1 MREIFRCNWRPQYC
15 PNRSHHIV
23 NFNQQSKSSSF
34 ASVFAKVETPSAL
47 IIKPISLRNKP
58 IFHDHKCCWW
68 KRFSSLLKKTMH
80 FSTHPPTSL
89 LVVKYPQEKMFHSKP
104 APWLTASLKKL
115 GIIYLFCCDSL
126 TKFAPRKKHLS
137 SVAGP
142 TSNLNTHSLSLS
154 LSL

>member
-1 MREIFRCNWRPQYC
+1 MLL
-15 PNRSHHIV
+15 
-23 NFNQQSKSSSF
+23 
-34 ASVFAKVETPSAL
+34 VEAFFLPL
-47 IIKPISLRNKP
+47 E
-58 IFHDHKCCWW
+58 HE
-68 KRFSSLLKKTMH
+68 KTMH
-80 FSTHPPTSL
+80 FLTHPPTSL

-142 TSNLNTHSLSLS
+142 TSNLNTRSLSLS
-154 LSL
+154 LGLGHSAHHVTARRLTKAKEWHYLLHNNNSIKKKLWRVPSLARWFFLTHVKAGEGTSIWEWFR